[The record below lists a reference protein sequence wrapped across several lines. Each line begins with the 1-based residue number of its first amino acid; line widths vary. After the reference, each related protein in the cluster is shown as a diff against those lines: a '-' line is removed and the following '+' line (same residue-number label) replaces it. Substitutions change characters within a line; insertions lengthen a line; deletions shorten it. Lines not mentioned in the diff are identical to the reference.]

1 MSSWLLRWNVL
12 EARTPLVYRRPSRD
26 PNCTPARRSSG
37 DLELAR
43 RPDGSYCVLD
53 GYLLGSGGPESP
65 ARRLLEGYQVAGAS
79 LVESLRGAFAFVLW
93 DAGSG
98 SLIIARDALG
108 IHPLF
113 YSWHAGV
120 LVASPSMELLKVQ
133 PEVDTGVNRQ
143 LIAEK
148 LLSRFNENQLHE
160 TYFEQ
165 IRRLPPAHRLHLT
178 QAAIRLER
186 YWDPLPPDFEWASQ
200 EELVRFPEMLE
211 ASVVDCL
218 AAGADSL
225 AMSGGFDSVS
235 LAILANE
242 LRGDR
247 PPIHAVSL
255 QMAGTDIDEGATQR
269 AVAEALGMP
278 QTIRTLGECLDGTP
292 LLSDAL
298 ARSATSPSPVLSL
311 WQSAYTTLLEIG
323 RELGLSRLMLGTG
336 GDEVLGV
343 DEAYGADCLA
353 SGRIGAVWR
362 FFRAAKRSSPL
373 ATFHVAR
380 VIFWSGG
387 LRPLLLRGAY
397 DASTRLPPV
406 HRFLEARRFDRWRRR
421 DPWVSSCH
429 LERLRSREVLYPT
442 GRGESLGRYR
452 SKMRRLVQHPL
463 LAIEMD
469 QSSTW
474 AHRLGYRCFFPFW
487 DRDLVEMLLRVHPER
502 LIEGGR
508 FKAPLRRLVAE
519 QLPSVELPKRKV
531 DFTQGVATLLRRHG
545 PAAWDRI
552 SGELELARL
561 GIVDGEC
568 LRHFMSGFFEGRTH
582 NSTTA
587 WEVLSTEYW
596 LRSQRD
602 AAARSTAELVL
613 VFGR

>member
-1 MSSWLLRWNVL
+1 M
-12 EARTPLVYRRPSRD
+12 PLVYRRSGRD
-26 PNCTPARRSSG
+26 PDGTPARSPSG

-53 GYLLGSGGPESP
+53 GYLLGSEGVESP
-65 ARRLLEGYQVAGAS
+65 ARRLLEHYEVAGAS

-98 SLIIARDALG
+98 SLILARDALG

-113 YSWHAGV
+113 YSWHEGV
-120 LVASPSMELLKVQ
+120 LLASPSMELLKAQ

-143 LIAEK
+143 LIAEM
-148 LLSRFNENQLHE
+148 LLSRFNENQSHE
-160 TYFEQ
+160 TYFGR
-165 IRRLPPAHRLHLT
+165 IRRLPAAHRLLLT
-178 QAAIRLER
+178 PAGLRLER
-186 YWDPLPPDFEWASQ
+186 YWDPLPSDFEWASD
-200 EELVRFPEMLE
+200 EELERFPQMLE
-211 ASVVDCL
+211 TSVADSL

-235 LAILANE
+235 LAILASE

-255 QMAGTDIDEGATQR
+255 RMTGTDIDEGITQR
-269 AVAEALGMP
+269 AVAKALDMP
-278 QTIRTLGECLDGTP
+278 QTMRTLEECLDGEP

-298 ARSATSPSPVLSL
+298 GRSGTSPSPVLSM
-311 WQSAYTTLLEIG
+311 WQSSYTTLLEIG
-323 RELGLSRLMLGTG
+323 REVGLSRLMLGSG

-353 SGRIGAVWR
+353 SGRLGAAWR
-362 FFRAAKRSSPL
+362 YFRAAMRTSPL
-373 ATFHVAR
+373 PTSHVAR

-387 LRPLLLRGAY
+387 LRPLLLRGTY
-397 DASTRLPPV
+397 DATKRIPSV
-406 HRFLEARRFDRWRRR
+406 HRVLEARRFDRWRQR
-421 DPWVSSCH
+421 DPWASPHH
-429 LERLRSREVLYPT
+429 LERLPSRETLYPT

-452 SKMRRLVQHPL
+452 AKMRRLVQHPL

-487 DRDLVEMLLRVHPER
+487 DRDLVEMLLRVHPEK

-519 QLPSVELPKRKV
+519 RLPSVELPKRKV
-531 DFTQGVATLLRRHG
+531 DFTKGVADLLRRLG
-545 PAAWDRI
+545 PAAWDPVRHD
-552 SGELELARL
+552 LELTRL
-561 GIVDGEC
+561 GVVDGE
-568 LRHFMSGFFEGRTH
+568 RMRAFMQGFFEGRSH
-582 NSTTA
+582 DSTTA
-587 WEVLSTEYW
+587 WEVISTEHW

-602 AAARSTAELVL
+602 ASGRSSPELVL
-613 VFGR
+613 VFDRQEAT